1 MDYRTAFQILKNG
14 GYATSHN
21 YVDNLCRVV
30 EKWNL
35 TRFDGKENPGVIWC
49 VSIADTYDKAV
60 AEAVAAAY
68 PGCKVHRVQ
77 ALDAGGM
84 EMWVA
89 SVADVWIRDEA
100 VVAQRQY
107 ASDGITGII
116 HKVKILE

>member
-1 MDYRTAFQILKNG
+1 M
-14 GYATSHN
+14 
-21 YVDNLCRVV
+21 
-30 EKWNL
+30 
-35 TRFDGKENPGVIWC
+35 IWC

-89 SVADVWIRDEA
+89 SVADVWTRDEA
-100 VVAQRQY
+100 VVEQRQY
-107 ASDGITGII
+107 ASAGITGII